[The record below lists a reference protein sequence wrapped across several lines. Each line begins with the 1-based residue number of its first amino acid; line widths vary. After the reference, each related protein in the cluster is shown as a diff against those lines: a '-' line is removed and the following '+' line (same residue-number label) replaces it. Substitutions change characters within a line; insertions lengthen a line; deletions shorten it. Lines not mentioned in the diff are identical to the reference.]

1 MMSKAFLRFWRPVKL
16 LAAIFTLMLG
26 AVVGLLFLINY
37 IPIYLETDLL
47 PSLARQAG
55 LESFAC
61 DVRGVGVNHA
71 DVSDVRIGTAQKEGL
86 RIDSI
91 RLDFSL
97 RGLYQR
103 RLKRIVIS
111 HPEFQLQQWEGQWRI
126 KGLDWET
133 LGGSAA
139 KTDEPAGDS
148 ESEPLPAAID
158 KIEIRNA
165 NLMVALPNQR
175 FSMPF
180 DIEISPLNRIAPF
193 SRLEAVMRLYPADQK
208 LICKAALDWK
218 RKRLT
223 LSLDADDLDLAR
235 IQNIAPLSDDIRLKG
250 ALKLRANV
258 SATLAPLKFTDI
270 RADLSCDQFQ
280 ARRDH
285 IVLINT
291 GQNESAASTDENP
304 KPAPLIVRLK
314 GESIQTMAFTIENL
328 GVVKPVKL
336 DVNPFSGV
344 LEIQP
349 DQVRIDGDYAVNAHL
364 PDSFSFRDAFK
375 PVKITGRYQARAD
388 SNGNWDANLSAS
400 AEKMRSPFRQHTL
413 NIASM
418 QVDITGQGENDGGN
432 IQLDAKLNDWRVA
445 NDQMQLNGKTASL
458 EGKMTF
464 DNLADLSQGLTFRLQ
479 TPVNGKMNDHIRF
492 AVPTLATT
500 GQLDLNAPSQFRCN
514 GSVQLKKAWIKDS
527 KSQVT
532 ISGVNL
538 ETPLSWPGPQKGKPG
553 VLTIQKL
560 QWKDLDL
567 GAAKIKLTQN
577 TKGAV
582 FKGNYKSA
590 VLPALKATLSGRVN
604 ISSPTAYHAQIDF
617 KASRGRAHE
626 AIDFQRFLPQA
637 EGVAFKG
644 GLRLDGG
651 LTLRPNHI
659 DARIQSEITD
669 ARIEHQK
676 TGLLIEGVEALIEIP
691 DLVNMRSGPGQTV
704 GFERASLGKINFKKG
719 KIQFQIE
726 SPKSLLIETGD
737 FEWCGGHVDTPAIR
751 IKAGVDDYAGV
762 LYCDRLNFSQLLN
775 QLGDVKARGQGAVNG
790 RLPVRF
796 AKGQISFQDGFLYST
811 PGQGGSIQ
819 VASKFLGGAD
829 AIDNDRSNNN
839 AQASQIE
846 LAREAL
852 KDYTY
857 NWVKLNLN
865 TQGELLKGHLQMDGK
880 PAEPLP
886 FVYNKK
892 MGAFTRV
899 EAGAG
904 SRFQGIQL
912 NVNFS
917 LPLNKI
923 LYYKGKL
930 KQ

>member
-37 IPIYLETDLL
+37 LPIYLETDLL

-71 DVSDVRIGTAQKEGL
+71 DVSDVRIGTSQKEGP

-91 RLDFSL
+91 RLDYSL

-111 HPEFQLQQWEGQWRI
+111 HPEFELHQRVGQWQI

-133 LGGSAA
+133 LGASAA
-139 KTDEPAGDS
+139 KTDDPGNDS
-148 ESEPLPAAID
+148 ESEPLPVAID

-165 NLMVALPNQR
+165 HLMVALPDKR
-175 FSMPF
+175 LSVPF
-180 DIEISPLNRIAPF
+180 DIVIKPLNRIAPF
-193 SRLEAVMRLYPADQK
+193 SRLEAVMRLYTADQN

-235 IQNIAPLSDDIRLKG
+235 IQNIAPLQDDIRLKG

-291 GQNESAASTDENP
+291 GQNESAASTDESP

-314 GESIQTMAFTIENL
+314 GESIQNMAFAIENL
-328 GVVKPVKL
+328 GVAEPVKL
-336 DVNPFSGV
+336 DVNPFAGV
-344 LEIQP
+344 LEIHP
-349 DQVRIDGDYAVNAHL
+349 DQVRIAGDYAVNAHL
-364 PDSFSFRDAFK
+364 PARFRSHDNIK
-375 PVKITGRYQARAD
+375 PIKITGRYQAKTVA
-388 SNGNWDANLSAS
+388 NGHWDANLSAS
-400 AEKMRSPFRQHTL
+400 TQKTQLAFNKHTL
-413 NIASM
+413 KTTSM
-418 QVDITGQGENDGGN
+418 QVDITSQGENNGGSME
-432 IQLDAKLNDWRVA
+432 LDAQLNDWWVS

-464 DNLADLSQGLTFRLQ
+464 NQLTDLTQGLSFRLQ
-479 TPVNGKMNDHIRF
+479 TPVNGKMNSHIRF
-492 AVPTLATT
+492 SVPTLITT

-514 GSVQLKKAWIKDS
+514 GNIQLKKAWIKDS
-527 KSQVT
+527 KNQVT
-532 ISGVNL
+532 IRGVDL
-538 ETPLSWPGPQKGKPG
+538 ETPLSWPGTQKGKQG

-560 QWKDLDL
+560 QWKDMNL

-577 TKGAV
+577 PKGGV
-582 FKGNYKSA
+582 FTGDYNSA
-590 VLPALKATLSGRVN
+590 ILPNLKATLSGRLE
-604 ISSPTAYHAQIDF
+604 ISSPTVYQAQIDF
-617 KASRGRAHE
+617 NSARGRNHD
-626 AIDFQRFLPQA
+626 AIDIERFFPQG
-637 EGVAFKG
+637 EGVTFKG

-651 LTLRPNHI
+651 ISLHPNRV
-659 DARIQSEITD
+659 DARIQSKITD
-669 ARIEHQK
+669 ARIEHKK
-676 TGLLIEGVEALIEIP
+676 TGLLIEGVESLIEIP

-726 SPKSLLIETGD
+726 SPTSLLIETGD

-819 VASKFLGGAD
+819 VVSKFFGGAE
-829 AIDNDRSNNN
+829 ALDNGLSNNN
-839 AQASQIE
+839 TQASQIE

-865 TQGELLKGHLQMDGK
+865 TQGELLKGNLQMDGK
-880 PAEPLP
+880 PANALP
-886 FVYNKK
+886 FIYNKK

-917 LPLNKI
+917 LPLNKL
-923 LYYKGKL
+923 LYYKGKF
-930 KQ
+930 QP